1 MIRSLFDNRYMNP
14 PTSLAALG
22 AALRQARSERGLTQA
37 ALAER
42 ASVPRLKVIQ
52 VEAGDGR
59 VASRYFAQVAA
70 ALGQRLCLQPARRP
84 TLEELQR
91 EAAESA
97 EGAGAP

>member
-1 MIRSLFDNRYMNP
+1 MIRSLFDNRYMNT

-37 ALAER
+37 AL
-42 ASVPRLKVIQ
+42 
-52 VEAGDGR
+52 GDGR
-59 VASRYFAQVAA
+59 VASRYFVQVAA